1 MTQLSV
7 VVPVYG
13 ERELVRTC
21 LRSVFEALEQVAIEA
36 EVIVV
41 DDASP
46 DDAARVV
53 AQEFPAAKL
62 LENDVNRG
70 FAFSVNRGT
79 REARGELLLWL
90 NSDTEVSGES
100 LAAWLAYLSEHPE
113 RGALAPRLVGADGQT
128 QRSLMRLPRL
138 GTVAAFGTPLERWF
152 PDSAELRR
160 YFARDVDHEVD
171 GEVEQPPAACWLLRR
186 ECLEG
191 VGELDEELVLF
202 FNDVD
207 WARRLAASGQSF
219 RYLAQAPI
227 VHVGGASTRRRSD
240 FVARWQTDRLRYY
253 RKHHGVLGALW
264 VKSWVCVSFLDWCV
278 GNVRRRMLGR
288 TAEPF
293 GPTARAF
300 TRFLRGKEA
309 R

>member
-7 VVPVYG
+7 VVPVFG
-13 ERELVRTC
+13 ERELVRRC
-21 LRSVFEALEQVAIEA
+21 LRSVFEAIESCGIA
-36 EVIVV
+36 GQVIVV

-53 AQEFPAAKL
+53 SEEFPSARL
-62 LENDVNRG
+62 IENEVNRG
-70 FAFSVNRGT
+70 FAYSVNRGT
-79 REARGELLLWL
+79 REAKGELLLWL
-90 NSDTEVSGES
+90 NSDTVVSGAS
-100 LAAWLAYLSEHPE
+100 LAAWLAYFAAHPE
-113 RGALAPRLVGADGQT
+113 RGALAPRLVDSTGET
-128 QRSLMRLPRL
+128 QRSLMRLPKLR
-138 GTVAAFGTPLERWF
+138 TVAAFGTPLERWF
-152 PDSAELRR
+152 PNSRELRR

-171 GEVEQPPAACWLLRR
+171 ADVEQPPAACWLLRR
-186 ECLEG
+186 ECLER
-191 VGELDEELVLF
+191 VGELDEQLVLF

-207 WARRLAASGQSF
+207 WARRLAAAGESF

-227 VHVGGASTRRRSD
+227 EHLGGASTRHRSD

-253 RKHHGVLGALW
+253 RKHHGALGALW

-278 GNVRRRMLGR
+278 GNVRGRMLGR
-288 TAEPF
+288 TAEPL

-300 TRFLRGKEA
+300 SRFLRGQEA